1 MSCDVLN
8 VSLRELRRGH
18 ELSQE
23 QRRDLRAHLLESC
36 EDCLSLLEGS
46 EGRAVLGELA
56 GPLARLT
63 EERSDAMFTRAIERA
78 RANSEKRDT
87 AAPVVPLD
95 ADTRWTLSP
104 SALGER
110 RTPRMQLAPPTS
122 ILIVDDDAAVRD
134 VISVLLQ
141 EEGYECRTASSAEA
155 ALDVAAAEAPP
166 LVISDMKMPG
176 RDGIW
181 LLEAF
186 RERYPET
193 AVIML
198 TGYGDTEAAVDC
210 LRRGA
215 VDYLLKPP
223 KLTDLIRAIERA
235 LAKRRIELARKRYQ
249 KKLERKVR
257 DRTGEL
263 RTALRNIQGTYQTTL
278 LALVRALD
286 AREHETSDH
295 SQRVVKYT
303 EVIAER
309 LGLRG
314 PELEEIGRGAL
325 LHDIGKIGVPDA
337 VLLKPAK
344 LTPEEWKEMRRHP
357 DIGYDMIRSI
367 EFLNTPAAI
376 VLSHQERFDGKG
388 YPRCLRGEEIHIGAR
403 IFAVADTLDAMTSD
417 RPYRRGTTFENAVAE
432 VQRCAGSQFDPEVV
446 RAFLDIRVKN
456 LRRIKEDMAA
466 ARPCEASQMEQDA
479 REAEEALDRA
489 LEAADEAENSVGE
502 DESARVSLGRGIR
515 GSGNSF
521 LTGPGATAGELAV
534 SSPFSDGSF
543 QVRGIRGTSGGARS
557 RPRPVAAVG
566 DCIPT
571 APATVLV
578 HSRGPPNVGGPVPSV
593 WGALGLWRGTL
604 APLPLDAPRLW
615 RTPCMRAAHGFS
627 ASPVPRRR
635 MRLDDVAERCPRRG
649 DGQGSRPLESSATA
663 GDLPDPEHLLRAH
676 AIGRWE
682 TKHVEMGLDPF
693 RHGDRC
699 RVGDR
704 LGHSMTFSARTS
716 GQRCVSSS
724 AASGARTPSCCSWST
739 QRQFW
744 WSSRSDSGP

>member
-1 MSCDVLN
+1 M
-8 VSLRELRRGH
+8 
-18 ELSQE
+18 
-23 QRRDLRAHLLESC
+23 HLVDNL
-36 EDCLSLLEGS
+36 
-46 EGRAVLGELA
+46 
-56 GPLARLT
+56 
-63 EERSDAMFTRAIERA
+63 
-78 RANSEKRDT
+78 
-87 AAPVVPLD
+87 AAP
-95 ADTRWTLSP
+95 TR
-104 SALGER
+104 
-110 RTPRMQLAPPTS
+110 
-122 ILIVDDDAAVRD
+122 ILIVDDDASVRD

-155 ALDVAAAEAPP
+155 ALDIAAAEAPP

-186 RERYPET
+186 RERYSET

-303 EVIAER
+303 EHIAER

-376 VLSHQERFDGKG
+376 VLSHQERFDGRG

-417 RPYRRGTTFENAVAE
+417 RPYRKGTTFENAVDE
-432 VQRCAGSQFDPEVV
+432 IERCAGSQFDPEVV
-446 RAFLDIRVKN
+446 RAFLDIGVKN

-466 ARPCEASQMEQDA
+466 AKAREAGEVEQDA
-479 REAEEALDRA
+479 RDAEEALDRA
-489 LEAADEAENSVGE
+489 LDTV
-502 DESARVSLGRGIR
+502 D
-515 GSGNSF
+515 
-521 LTGPGATAGELAV
+521 
-534 SSPFSDGSF
+534 
-543 QVRGIRGTSGGARS
+543 
-557 RPRPVAAVG
+557 VAAR
-566 DCIPT
+566 I
-571 APATVLV
+571 A
-578 HSRGPPNVGGPVPSV
+578 
-593 WGALGLWRGTL
+593 
-604 APLPLDAPRLW
+604 
-615 RTPCMRAAHGFS
+615 
-627 ASPVPRRR
+627 
-635 MRLDDVAERCPRRG
+635 
-649 DGQGSRPLESSATA
+649 Q
-663 GDLPDPEHLLRAH
+663 
-676 AIGRWE
+676 
-682 TKHVEMGLDPF
+682 
-693 RHGDRC
+693 
-699 RVGDR
+699 
-704 LGHSMTFSARTS
+704 
-716 GQRCVSSS
+716 GQR
-724 AASGARTPSCCSWST
+724 
-739 QRQFW
+739 
-744 WSSRSDSGP
+744 

>member
-1 MSCDVLN
+1 M
-8 VSLRELRRGH
+8 
-18 ELSQE
+18 
-23 QRRDLRAHLLESC
+23 HLVDNL
-36 EDCLSLLEGS
+36 
-46 EGRAVLGELA
+46 
-56 GPLARLT
+56 
-63 EERSDAMFTRAIERA
+63 
-78 RANSEKRDT
+78 
-87 AAPVVPLD
+87 AAP
-95 ADTRWTLSP
+95 TR
-104 SALGER
+104 
-110 RTPRMQLAPPTS
+110 
-122 ILIVDDDAAVRD
+122 ILIVDDDASVRD

-155 ALDVAAAEAPP
+155 ALDIAAAEAPP

-309 LGLRG
+309 LSLRG

-376 VLSHQERFDGKG
+376 VLSHQERFDGRG
-388 YPRCLRGEEIHIGAR
+388 YPRGLRGEEIHIGAR

-417 RPYRRGTTFENAVAE
+417 RPYRKGTTFENAVDE
-432 VQRCAGSQFDPEVV
+432 IQRCAGSQFDPEVV
-446 RAFLDIRVKN
+446 RAFLDIGVKN

-466 ARPCEASQMEQDA
+466 AKAREAGEVEQDA
-479 REAEEALDRA
+479 RDAEEALDRA
-489 LEAADEAENSVGE
+489 LDTV
-502 DESARVSLGRGIR
+502 D
-515 GSGNSF
+515 
-521 LTGPGATAGELAV
+521 
-534 SSPFSDGSF
+534 
-543 QVRGIRGTSGGARS
+543 
-557 RPRPVAAVG
+557 VAAR
-566 DCIPT
+566 I
-571 APATVLV
+571 A
-578 HSRGPPNVGGPVPSV
+578 
-593 WGALGLWRGTL
+593 
-604 APLPLDAPRLW
+604 
-615 RTPCMRAAHGFS
+615 
-627 ASPVPRRR
+627 
-635 MRLDDVAERCPRRG
+635 
-649 DGQGSRPLESSATA
+649 Q
-663 GDLPDPEHLLRAH
+663 
-676 AIGRWE
+676 
-682 TKHVEMGLDPF
+682 
-693 RHGDRC
+693 
-699 RVGDR
+699 
-704 LGHSMTFSARTS
+704 
-716 GQRCVSSS
+716 GQR
-724 AASGARTPSCCSWST
+724 
-739 QRQFW
+739 
-744 WSSRSDSGP
+744 

>member
-1 MSCDVLN
+1 MQLVDNL
-8 VSLRELRRGH
+8 
-18 ELSQE
+18 
-23 QRRDLRAHLLESC
+23 
-36 EDCLSLLEGS
+36 
-46 EGRAVLGELA
+46 
-56 GPLARLT
+56 
-63 EERSDAMFTRAIERA
+63 
-78 RANSEKRDT
+78 
-87 AAPVVPLD
+87 AAP
-95 ADTRWTLSP
+95 TR
-104 SALGER
+104 
-110 RTPRMQLAPPTS
+110 
-122 ILIVDDDAAVRD
+122 ILIVDDDASVRD

-303 EVIAER
+303 EAIAER

-367 EFLNTPAAI
+367 EFLSTPAAI
-376 VLSHQERFDGKG
+376 VLSHQERFDGRG
-388 YPRCLRGEEIHIGAR
+388 YPRGLRGEEIHIGAR
-403 IFAVADTLDAMTSD
+403 VFAVADTLDAMTSD
-417 RPYRRGTTFENAVAE
+417 RPYRKGTTFESAVDE
-432 VQRCAGSQFDPEVV
+432 IQRCASSQFDPEVV
-446 RAFLDIRVKN
+446 RAFMDLGVKN

-466 ARPCEASQMEQDA
+466 AKAREAGDVEQDA
-479 REAEEALDRA
+479 RDAEEALDRA
-489 LEAADEAENSVGE
+489 MDSV
-502 DESARVSLGRGIR
+502 
-515 GSGNSF
+515 
-521 LTGPGATAGELAV
+521 
-534 SSPFSDGSF
+534 
-543 QVRGIRGTSGGARS
+543 
-557 RPRPVAAVG
+557 
-566 DCIPT
+566 
-571 APATVLV
+571 
-578 HSRGPPNVGGPVPSV
+578 
-593 WGALGLWRGTL
+593 
-604 APLPLDAPRLW
+604 
-615 RTPCMRAAHGFS
+615 
-627 ASPVPRRR
+627 
-635 MRLDDVAERCPRRG
+635 DVA
-649 DGQGSRPLESSATA
+649 T
-663 GDLPDPEHLLRAH
+663 
-676 AIGRWE
+676 
-682 TKHVEMGLDPF
+682 
-693 RHGDRC
+693 
-699 RVGDR
+699 RV
-704 LGHSMTFSARTS
+704 AQ
-716 GQRCVSSS
+716 GQR
-724 AASGARTPSCCSWST
+724 
-739 QRQFW
+739 
-744 WSSRSDSGP
+744 

>member
-1 MSCDVLN
+1 M
-8 VSLRELRRGH
+8 
-18 ELSQE
+18 
-23 QRRDLRAHLLESC
+23 HLVDNL
-36 EDCLSLLEGS
+36 
-46 EGRAVLGELA
+46 
-56 GPLARLT
+56 
-63 EERSDAMFTRAIERA
+63 
-78 RANSEKRDT
+78 
-87 AAPVVPLD
+87 AAP
-95 ADTRWTLSP
+95 TR
-104 SALGER
+104 
-110 RTPRMQLAPPTS
+110 
-122 ILIVDDDAAVRD
+122 ILIVDDDASVRD

-181 LLEAF
+181 LLEAL

-303 EVIAER
+303 EAIAER

-357 DIGYDMIRSI
+357 DIGFDMIRSI
-367 EFLNTPAAI
+367 EFLSTPAAI
-376 VLSHQERFDGKG
+376 VLSHQEKFDGTG
-388 YPRCLRGEEIHIGAR
+388 YPRKLHREEIHIGAR

-417 RPYRRGTTFENAVAE
+417 RPYRQGTTFENAVDE
-432 VQRCAGSQFDPEVV
+432 IQRCAGSQFDPEVV
-446 RAFLDIRVKN
+446 RAFMDIGVKN

-466 ARPCEASQMEQDA
+466 AKSREASQIEQDA
-479 REAEEALDRA
+479 RDAEEALDRA
-489 LEAADEAENSVGE
+489 LDSHVAS
-502 DESARVSLGRGIR
+502 R
-515 GSGNSF
+515 
-521 LTGPGATAGELAV
+521 LA
-534 SSPFSDGSF
+534 
-543 QVRGIRGTSGGARS
+543 Q
-557 RPRPVAAVG
+557 
-566 DCIPT
+566 
-571 APATVLV
+571 
-578 HSRGPPNVGGPVPSV
+578 
-593 WGALGLWRGTL
+593 
-604 APLPLDAPRLW
+604 
-615 RTPCMRAAHGFS
+615 
-627 ASPVPRRR
+627 
-635 MRLDDVAERCPRRG
+635 
-649 DGQGSRPLESSATA
+649 
-663 GDLPDPEHLLRAH
+663 
-676 AIGRWE
+676 
-682 TKHVEMGLDPF
+682 
-693 RHGDRC
+693 
-699 RVGDR
+699 
-704 LGHSMTFSARTS
+704 
-716 GQRCVSSS
+716 GQR
-724 AASGARTPSCCSWST
+724 
-739 QRQFW
+739 
-744 WSSRSDSGP
+744 

>member
-1 MSCDVLN
+1 MQLVDNL
-8 VSLRELRRGH
+8 
-18 ELSQE
+18 
-23 QRRDLRAHLLESC
+23 
-36 EDCLSLLEGS
+36 
-46 EGRAVLGELA
+46 
-56 GPLARLT
+56 
-63 EERSDAMFTRAIERA
+63 
-78 RANSEKRDT
+78 
-87 AAPVVPLD
+87 AAP
-95 ADTRWTLSP
+95 TR
-104 SALGER
+104 
-110 RTPRMQLAPPTS
+110 
-122 ILIVDDDAAVRD
+122 ILIVDDDASVRD

-263 RTALRNIQGTYQTTL
+263 RTALRDIQNTYQTTL

-303 EVIAER
+303 EAIAER

-325 LHDIGKIGVPDA
+325 LHDIGKIGVSDA

-344 LTPEEWKEMRRHP
+344 LTPEEWKEMRKHP

-376 VLSHQERFDGKG
+376 VLSHQERFDGRG
-388 YPRCLRGEEIHIGAR
+388 YPRGLRGEEIHIGAR

-417 RPYRRGTTFENAVAE
+417 RPYRRGTTFENSVDE
-432 VQRCAGSQFDPEVV
+432 IQRCAGSQFDPEVV
-446 RAFLDIRVKN
+446 RAFMDIGVKN

-466 ARPCEASQMEQDA
+466 AKARETAQVEQDA
-479 REAEEALDRA
+479 RDAEEALDRA
-489 LEAADEAENSVGE
+489 LDSV
-502 DESARVSLGRGIR
+502 D
-515 GSGNSF
+515 N
-521 LTGPGATAGELAV
+521 
-534 SSPFSDGSF
+534 D
-543 QVRGIRGTSGGARS
+543 
-557 RPRPVAAVG
+557 VAAR
-566 DCIPT
+566 I
-571 APATVLV
+571 A
-578 HSRGPPNVGGPVPSV
+578 
-593 WGALGLWRGTL
+593 
-604 APLPLDAPRLW
+604 
-615 RTPCMRAAHGFS
+615 
-627 ASPVPRRR
+627 
-635 MRLDDVAERCPRRG
+635 
-649 DGQGSRPLESSATA
+649 Q
-663 GDLPDPEHLLRAH
+663 
-676 AIGRWE
+676 
-682 TKHVEMGLDPF
+682 
-693 RHGDRC
+693 
-699 RVGDR
+699 
-704 LGHSMTFSARTS
+704 
-716 GQRCVSSS
+716 GQR
-724 AASGARTPSCCSWST
+724 
-739 QRQFW
+739 
-744 WSSRSDSGP
+744 

>member
-1 MSCDVLN
+1 M
-8 VSLRELRRGH
+8 
-18 ELSQE
+18 
-23 QRRDLRAHLLESC
+23 HLVDNL
-36 EDCLSLLEGS
+36 
-46 EGRAVLGELA
+46 
-56 GPLARLT
+56 
-63 EERSDAMFTRAIERA
+63 
-78 RANSEKRDT
+78 
-87 AAPVVPLD
+87 AAP
-95 ADTRWTLSP
+95 TR
-104 SALGER
+104 
-110 RTPRMQLAPPTS
+110 
-122 ILIVDDDAAVRD
+122 ILIVDDDASVRD

-155 ALDVAAAEAPP
+155 ALDIAAAEAPP

-303 EVIAER
+303 EAIAER
-309 LGLRG
+309 LSLRG

-344 LTPEEWKEMRRHP
+344 LTTEEWKEMRRHP

-376 VLSHQERFDGKG
+376 VLSHQERFDGRG

-417 RPYRRGTTFENAVAE
+417 RPYRKGTTFESAVDE
-432 VQRCAGSQFDPEVV
+432 IQRCAGSQFDPEVV
-446 RAFLDIRVKN
+446 CAFMDIGVKN
-456 LRRIKEDMAA
+456 LRRIKDDMAA
-466 ARPCEASQMEQDA
+466 AKARESGEVEQDA
-479 REAEEALDRA
+479 RDAEEALDRA
-489 LEAADEAENSVGE
+489 LE
-502 DESARVSLGRGIR
+502 
-515 GSGNSF
+515 
-521 LTGPGATAGELAV
+521 
-534 SSPFSDGSF
+534 
-543 QVRGIRGTSGGARS
+543 
-557 RPRPVAAVG
+557 
-566 DCIPT
+566 
-571 APATVLV
+571 TV
-578 HSRGPPNVGGPVPSV
+578 
-593 WGALGLWRGTL
+593 
-604 APLPLDAPRLW
+604 
-615 RTPCMRAAHGFS
+615 
-627 ASPVPRRR
+627 
-635 MRLDDVAERCPRRG
+635 DVATRIA
-649 DGQGSRPLESSATA
+649 Q
-663 GDLPDPEHLLRAH
+663 
-676 AIGRWE
+676 
-682 TKHVEMGLDPF
+682 
-693 RHGDRC
+693 
-699 RVGDR
+699 
-704 LGHSMTFSARTS
+704 
-716 GQRCVSSS
+716 GQR
-724 AASGARTPSCCSWST
+724 
-739 QRQFW
+739 
-744 WSSRSDSGP
+744 

>member
-1 MSCDVLN
+1 M
-8 VSLRELRRGH
+8 
-18 ELSQE
+18 
-23 QRRDLRAHLLESC
+23 HLVDNL
-36 EDCLSLLEGS
+36 
-46 EGRAVLGELA
+46 
-56 GPLARLT
+56 
-63 EERSDAMFTRAIERA
+63 
-78 RANSEKRDT
+78 
-87 AAPVVPLD
+87 AAP
-95 ADTRWTLSP
+95 TR
-104 SALGER
+104 
-110 RTPRMQLAPPTS
+110 
-122 ILIVDDDAAVRD
+122 ILIVDDDASVRD

-141 EEGYECRTASSAEA
+141 EEGYECRTASSAES

-432 VQRCAGSQFDPEVV
+432 VQRCAGTQFDPEVV
-446 RAFLDIRVKN
+446 RAFLDIGVKN

-466 ARPCEASQMEQDA
+466 AKAREAGQVEQDA
-479 REAEEALDRA
+479 RDAEEALDRA
-489 LEAADEAENSVGE
+489 LSDSVDAD
-502 DESARVSLGRGIR
+502 
-515 GSGNSF
+515 
-521 LTGPGATAGELAV
+521 
-534 SSPFSDGSF
+534 
-543 QVRGIRGTSGGARS
+543 
-557 RPRPVAAVG
+557 VAAR
-566 DCIPT
+566 I
-571 APATVLV
+571 A
-578 HSRGPPNVGGPVPSV
+578 
-593 WGALGLWRGTL
+593 
-604 APLPLDAPRLW
+604 
-615 RTPCMRAAHGFS
+615 
-627 ASPVPRRR
+627 
-635 MRLDDVAERCPRRG
+635 
-649 DGQGSRPLESSATA
+649 Q
-663 GDLPDPEHLLRAH
+663 
-676 AIGRWE
+676 
-682 TKHVEMGLDPF
+682 
-693 RHGDRC
+693 
-699 RVGDR
+699 
-704 LGHSMTFSARTS
+704 
-716 GQRCVSSS
+716 GQR
-724 AASGARTPSCCSWST
+724 
-739 QRQFW
+739 
-744 WSSRSDSGP
+744 